1 MKKILIM
8 LTLVFVLIGGSI
20 VSAEQGWPD
29 LSGEEI
35 TVMGVWTGNDQGL
48 FEEVLVNFTEKTG
61 AKVTYNPAGDSMAT
75 VIGTQIEGGSPP
87 DLAMLPQ
94 PGLLKEFAQ
103 RGALVS
109 IENVAGGVIDEN
121 YAPVWRDLGSF
132 DGTLYGVWFKAANK
146 SVMWYNTNIFS
157 DVGVSEPASWDELME
172 TADLLYAYGYT
183 PFSLGGA
190 SSWTLTDWFEN
201 IYLRVAGPEMY
212 DKLIAHEIPWTH
224 ETVKESFTVL
234 KEVFGRTEWLAG
246 GVRGSLEANHPE
258 GIIRPFL
265 DEPKAVIAYGAD
277 FSAGAIMNET
287 NAELGKDAT
296 FFNFPAINDSP
307 LSVVGGGDVAVIF
320 KDNLATQTLIK
331 YLATPEAAEIWA
343 AEGGFTSPNKGVNSE
358 VYPSDILR
366 RSAESLQNADWFRF
380 DLSDLVPSEFGS
392 TAGTGMRY
400 WLQEFIRNS
409 DVDKVTEELDSDAVK
424 AY

>member
-1 MKKILIM
+1 MKKVLVLTMVVFLILG
-8 LTLVFVLIGGSI
+8 TSLVF
-20 VSAEQGWPD
+20 AEQSWPD

-35 TVMGVWTGNDQGL
+35 MITGVWTGNDQAN
-48 FEEVLVNFTEKTG
+48 FEATLARFTEKTG
-61 AKVTYNPAGDSMAT
+61 AKATYTPAGENIAT
-75 VIGTQIEGGSPP
+75 VIGTQLEGGNPP
-87 DLAMLPQ
+87 NLAMLPQ
-94 PGLLKEFAQ
+94 PGLLKEFAL

-109 IENVAGGVIDEN
+109 IEDIAGEAVDEN
-121 YAPVWRDLGSF
+121 YAPVWRELGSF

-146 SVMWYNTNIFS
+146 SVMWYNTNIFG

-212 DKLIAHEIPWTH
+212 DKLIAHEISWTD
-224 ETVKESFTVL
+224 ETVKEAFTVL

-246 GVRGSLEANHPE
+246 GVQGSLEANHPE
-258 GIIRPFL
+258 GIIRPFV

-277 FSAGAIMNET
+277 FSAGAILNET
-287 NAELGKDAT
+287 NSVLGKDAT

-307 LSVVGGGDVAVIF
+307 VSVIGGGDVAVTF
-320 KDNLATQTLIK
+320 TDDLATQTLIK
-331 YLATPEAAEIWA
+331 FLATPEAAEIWA
-343 AEGGFTSPNKGVNSE
+343 VKGGFTSPNKGVNAD

-366 RSAESLQNADWFRF
+366 RSADSLKNAAWFRF

-409 DVDKVTEELDSDAVK
+409 DVDKITEELESDAVK